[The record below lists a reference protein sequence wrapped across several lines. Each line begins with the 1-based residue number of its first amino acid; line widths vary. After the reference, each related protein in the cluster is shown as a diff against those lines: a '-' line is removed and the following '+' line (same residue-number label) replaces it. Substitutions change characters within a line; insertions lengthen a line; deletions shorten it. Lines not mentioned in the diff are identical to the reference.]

1 MSVAATYP
9 PGPRTPRTLQTVAAL
24 TRQRPHLE
32 RLRRRYGNLFSVEI
46 HAIGT
51 MVIVADPALVKQVFT
66 ASPTVLHAGT
76 GSPLG
81 TVLGRH
87 SLLATDEEYHLE
99 QRKLLLPPFHGKR
112 MQAYEQLIADFA
124 ADEIDRWPEG
134 TEFATIGSFMTIT
147 LRAILG
153 AVFGAAGEDL
163 DVLERVIPPYVE
175 SGSRMATLR
184 GLQKDLGPRSPW
196 GRFLAH
202 RAAVDARLDILIE
215 RARGDAALAERS
227 DVLALLVQATHT
239 DGSPMTSAEI
249 RDQLVTLLAAGHETT
264 AGTLAWAVERLRRH
278 PDLAA
283 RLTAEVDAGG
293 RALRDATIRELQRSR
308 PVISFAGR
316 LTREEYELGGY
327 RLPSGTRIGLAA
339 GLTHYDPDLFPE
351 PDRFL
356 PERFLTAKPDT
367 YSWIPFGGGIRRCIG
382 AAFAHMEMDVVLR
395 TLLERVELVGDA
407 SAPDERWAFRGVAH
421 VPAEGGRVTIRRRP
435 ASAANGADP
444 ATAAALAL
452 AG

>member
-1 MSVAATYP
+1 MSAVTSVP
-9 PGPRTPRTLQTVAAL
+9 PGPRTPRTLQTLAAL
-24 TRQRPHLE
+24 TRQRPQLE
-32 RLRRRYGNLFSVEI
+32 RARRRYGNLFSVEI
-46 HAIGT
+46 HALGT
-51 MVIVADPALVKQVFT
+51 FVVVADPALIKQVFT
-66 ASPTVLHAGT
+66 APSTVLHAGT

-81 TVLGRH
+81 TVLGQH
-87 SLLATDEEYHLE
+87 SLLATDEGYHLE

-112 MQAYEQLIADFA
+112 MQTYEHLIAHIA
-124 ADEIDRWPEG
+124 AEEIDRWPEG
-134 TEFATIGSFMTIT
+134 VEFATIGSFMTIT

-202 RAAVDARLDILIE
+202 RAAVDARLDILID
-215 RARGDAALAERS
+215 RARADTAIAGRS

-239 DGSPMTSAEI
+239 DGSPMTNAEI

-278 PDLAA
+278 PDLTA

-293 RALRDATIRELQRSR
+293 RSLRDATIRELQRSR
-308 PVISFAGR
+308 PVISFASR

-327 RLPSGTRIGLAA
+327 RLPAGTRIGLAA

-356 PERFLTAKPDT
+356 PERFMTSKPDT
-367 YSWIPFGGGIRRCIG
+367 YAWIPFGGGIRRCIG

-395 TLLERVELVGDA
+395 TLLQRVELIGDPDM
-407 SAPDERWAFRGVAH
+407 PDERWAFRGVAH
-421 VPAEGGRVTIRRRP
+421 VPAGGGLVTARRR
-435 ASAANGADP
+435 
-444 ATAAALAL
+444 ATTTDLRDAAAASPFAL